1 MSIVKREKHGKR
13 EHQGDRDIEP
23 DRRANQGDRDIEP
36 DRRANQGDRDIEPG
50 RRANQGDR
58 KGRPYHTR
66 LRRRRRNI
74 VRATLAVALANAR
87 LRSQIMVALANARL
101 RSQIMVALANARL
114 RSQIMVVLVNL
125 LLAFSLLACDGPTLN
140 FGASTTPTVTGLP
153 GNAQLNTWYPAARG
167 IDVRY
172 ENWKT
177 ADSADYDTVTIAR
190 VDPQTV
196 TLSIGYQP
204 DKPLLMS
211 QWMQQEHAAAIINGG
226 YFDQNDQATALVIS
240 NGQTYGST
248 YSGFGGMLS
257 MDSNG
262 HIKLRSLH
270 QQPYDPGESLT
281 QAVQCSPMLV
291 MGSKRTQF
299 NATPSQSRRSVVA
312 MDKNGKLLF
321 ISSPDDIFTLDQL
334 ADLLVSSD
342 LSISIALNLDGGAST
357 GLFVNGSG
365 QTHVTIDSFVLLPL
379 VVIVK
384 EK

>member
-13 EHQGDRDIEP
+13 EH
-23 DRRANQGDRDIEP
+23 QGDRDIEP

-74 VRATLAVALANAR
+74 VRATLA
-87 LRSQIMVALANARL
+87 VALANARL

-177 ADSADYDTVTIAR
+177 AGSADYDTVTIAR

>member
-1 MSIVKREKHGKR
+1 MCDEVPLNFDGHRSHTQEALMSIVKREKQRKR
-13 EHQGDRDIEP
+13 DSKP
-23 DRRANQGDRDIEP
+23 DRRANQGDRE
-36 DRRANQGDRDIEPG
+36 
-50 RRANQGDR
+50 
-58 KGRPYHTR
+58 GRPYNTR
-66 LRRRRRNI
+66 MTRQSRSI
-74 VRATLAVALANAR
+74 VGATLAVALAHTR
-87 LRSQIMVALANARL
+87 LRSPILVALV
-101 RSQIMVALANARL
+101 S
-114 RSQIMVVLVNL
+114 L

-140 FGASTTPTVTGLP
+140 FGASTTPTVAVTGLP

-177 ADSADYDTVTIAR
+177 ADSADYDTVTIVR
-190 VDPQTV
+190 LDPQTV
-196 TLSIGYQP
+196 TLNIGYQP

-226 YFDQNDQATALVIS
+226 YFDQNDQTTALVIS

-257 MDSNG
+257 MDRNG
-262 HIKLRSLH
+262 HINLRSLH
-270 QQPYDPGESLT
+270 QQPYNSSESLT
-281 QAVQCSPMLV
+281 QAIQCSPMLV

-299 NATPSQSRRSVVA
+299 NATPAQSRRSMVA
-312 MDKNGKLLF
+312 VDKNGKLLF
-321 ISSPDDIFTLDQL
+321 ISSPDDIFSLDQL

-342 LSISIALNLDGGAST
+342 LSISTALNLDGGAST
-357 GLFVNGSG
+357 GLYVNGSG

-379 VVIVK
+379 VVMVR

>member
-1 MSIVKREKHGKR
+1 MSDEV
-13 EHQGDRDIEP
+13 QGNFDG
-23 DRRANQGDRDIEP
+23 RA
-36 DRRANQGDRDIEPG
+36 
-50 RRANQGDR
+50 
-58 KGRPYHTR
+58 
-66 LRRRRRNI
+66 
-74 VRATLAVALANAR
+74 
-87 LRSQIMVALANARL
+87 
-101 RSQIMVALANARL
+101 
-114 RSQIMVVLVNL
+114 QIMVVLVNL
-125 LLAFSLLACDGPTLN
+125 LLAFSLLACDGPILN
-140 FGASTTPTVTGLP
+140 LGASTTPTVTGLP

-177 ADSADYDTVTIAR
+177 AGETDYDTVTITR

-226 YFDQNDQATALVIS
+226 YFDSNDQATALVIA

-257 MDSNG
+257 MDRNG
-262 HIKLRSLH
+262 HISLRSLQ
-270 QQPYDPGESLT
+270 QQPYNSGESLA
-281 QAVQCSPMLV
+281 QAVQSSPMLV

-299 NATPSQSRRSVVA
+299 SATPAQSRRSMVA
-312 MDKNGKLLF
+312 VDKNGKLLF
-321 ISSPDDIFTLDQL
+321 ISSPDDMFSLDQL
-334 ADLLVSSD
+334 ADLLISSD
-342 LSISIALNLDGGAST
+342 LSINTALNLDGGAST
-357 GLFVNGSG
+357 GLYVNGSE

-379 VVIVK
+379 VVIIK